1 MPKQVS
7 SKAPKSKKKSCG
19 CHHAKKSGTSPLRA
33 FSLPKKTSR
42 TLREVHAS
50 KTYSPEH
57 VAYVSDR
64 LPLSATS
71 LNKIAV
77 DKFIHGTRSAPSVI
91 QKQVVHVR
99 DSGTEG
105 RTLKRMIK
113 SPRGQDIVYGGNAHL
128 NYISQGRMDPI

>member
-1 MPKQVS
+1 MS
-7 SKAPKSKKKSCG
+7 KSKKKSCG
-19 CHHAKKSGTSPLRA
+19 CHHAKKI
-33 FSLPKKTSR
+33 SLPKKTSR

-77 DKFIHGTRSAPSVI
+77 DKFIHGTRSSPAPVVI
-91 QKQVVHVR
+91 PKQVVHVR
-99 DSGTEG
+99 DSATMG
-105 RTLKRMIK
+105 RIK
-113 SPRGQDIVYGGNAHL
+113 NPRGQYIDFGGRAHL
-128 NYISQGRMDPI
+128 KHISAGTMSPI

>member
-1 MPKQVS
+1 MPS
-7 SKAPKSKKKSCG
+7 KSKKNSCG
-19 CHHAKKSGTSPLRA
+19 CHHAEKSGTSPLRA

-50 KTYSPEH
+50 RTYLPEH

-77 DKFIHGTRSAPSVI
+77 DKFIHGVSKRQESTHVVKKEHRGTQTTPQASAIFPTTPTMINPETGRPIMVGG
-91 QKQVVHVR
+91 VVYKGLQR
-99 DSGTEG
+99 
-105 RTLKRMIK
+105 
-113 SPRGQDIVYGGNAHL
+113 RGI
-128 NYISQGRMDPI
+128 IP